1 MEMVGLD
8 INLSL
13 RFLIVGAVFLLLVDY
28 STTHAPITTGSPP
41 FFAG

>member
-13 RFLIVGAVFLLLVDY
+13 RFLIVGAVFLLHVDS
-28 STTHAPITTGSPP
+28 STTHAPITTG
-41 FFAG
+41 